1 MDPRTEIARL
11 QLEKILGG
19 SWFSICDLES
29 LGNILGVNVQQH
41 HKYSE
46 LRAMHCLHYSKMSP
60 ELKAYL
66 RDTILEVLSMEP
78 ILYMA
83 SPKAPLGEADIQQA
97 TKAQKSWLQR
107 LLT

>member
-19 SWFSICDLES
+19 SWFSICDLDS
-29 LGNILGVNVQQH
+29 LANLLDINIQQH
-41 HKYSE
+41 HKYPE

-83 SPKAPLGEADIQQA
+83 SPKVPLGIADVQQA
-97 TKAQKSWLQR
+97 AKAQKS
-107 LLT
+107 